1 MLENVYKEK
10 KIKEIRKIDFNNWDL
25 FGIIS
30 LRIRVKLD
38 AYKFLSQLSRNLLQ
52 KSETEVNF
60 LK

>member
-1 MLENVYKEK
+1 MLENVYKK

-38 AYKFLSQLSRNLLQ
+38 AYKFLSRNLLQ
-52 KSETEVNF
+52 KSQTEVNF

>member
-1 MLENVYKEK
+1 MFIKK

-38 AYKFLSQLSRNLLQ
+38 AYKLLSQLSRNLLQ
-52 KSETEVNF
+52 KSQTEVNF

>member
-1 MLENVYKEK
+1 MENVYKKK

-38 AYKFLSQLSRNLLQ
+38 AYKFLSRNLLQ
-52 KSETEVNF
+52 KSQTEVNF

>member
-1 MLENVYKEK
+1 MFIKKK

>member
-1 MLENVYKEK
+1 MFIKKK
-10 KIKEIRKIDFNNWDL
+10 KIKEIRKINFNNWDL

-52 KSETEVNF
+52 KFQTEVNF

>member
-1 MLENVYKEK
+1 MFIKKKK

-25 FGIIS
+25 FEIIS

-52 KSETEVNF
+52 KSQTEVNF

>member
-1 MLENVYKEK
+1 MFIKK

-38 AYKFLSQLSRNLLQ
+38 AYKFFSQLSRNLLQ

>member
-1 MLENVYKEK
+1 MFIKK
-10 KIKEIRKIDFNNWDL
+10 KIKEIQKIDFNNWDL

-38 AYKFLSQLSRNLLQ
+38 TYKFLSQLPRNLLQ

>member
-38 AYKFLSQLSRNLLQ
+38 AYKLLSQLSRNLLQ
-52 KSETEVNF
+52 KSQTEVNF